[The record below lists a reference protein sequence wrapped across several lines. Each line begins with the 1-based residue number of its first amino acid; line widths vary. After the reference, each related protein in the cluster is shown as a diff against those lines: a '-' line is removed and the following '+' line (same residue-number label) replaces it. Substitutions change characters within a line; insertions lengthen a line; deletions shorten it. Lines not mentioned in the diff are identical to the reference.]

1 MFLKSCG
8 LLMSRQPCPVNK
20 YSMAEVVRFKI
31 SSTVAAFVRLG
42 VPVEKKLSG
51 IHTAHLLA
59 PCDRVTL
66 LFCLLND
73 ADPSVQ
79 ESAETSFSALPVETA
94 LSYIQAPEAHP
105 SLLSK
110 LARVHFGSPEVV
122 TALLGTE
129 SLSTQAR
136 GFLQRQQ
143 QVSSP
148 VQPESSPE
156 PVCGGECDEG
166 NQADDVTSPDDDLP
180 YATGDMQEEESA
192 VIDEEDEQFLSKYK
206 IAMTLG
212 IGEKIKMALTGDK
225 EWRAILIKDT
235 NKLISGSVIK
245 NPRITDGEILTILK
259 VGVQN
264 DEIIRLICA
273 NKEWI
278 KNQMI
283 RKALVS
289 CPKTPLPNALRYLA
303 TLSEKDIAGFAKSKN
318 ISSVVST
325 QAKRILL
332 SKKR

>member
-1 MFLKSCG
+1 
-8 LLMSRQPCPVNK
+8 
-20 YSMAEVVRFKI
+20 
-31 SSTVAAFVRLG
+31 
-42 VPVEKKLSG
+42 
-51 IHTAHLLA
+51 
-59 PCDRVTL
+59 
-66 LFCLLND
+66 
-73 ADPSVQ
+73 
-79 ESAETSFSALPVETA
+79 LPVETA

-110 LARVHFGSPEVV
+110 LARVHSGNPKVV
-122 TALLGTE
+122 NVLLGTE
-129 SLSTQAR
+129 SLSTQTR

-148 VQPESSPE
+148 DQPESSPE
-156 PVCGGECDEG
+156 PVCGVECDVES
-166 NQADDVTSPDDDLP
+166 QTDDVASMDDDLP
-180 YATGDMQEEESA
+180 CTAGDMQDEEST

-212 IGEKIKMALTGDK
+212 IGEKIKMALSGDK

-235 NKLISGSVIK
+235 NKLISASVIK

-318 ISSVVST
+318 ISSVVSA